1 MSFENVF
8 TEHWLPQKPLC
19 ADRKNGGYKRQK
31 RTRALEYAYI
41 ETNPLAMQ
49 SLIVTDH
56 DGADSDYIADLAGL
70 PQPSWVAMNPHTRS
84 GHIVYALKSPV
95 CLTDAGHRA
104 PVNLLARVEQ
114 GLTEV
119 LGGDI
124 GYGGRITKNPT
135 HNAHMPL
142 WGEAEA
148 LYGLKEL
155 AKALGDV
162 GALPAPHRGAQT
174 VLDSTVGRNVALFNL
189 TRQWAYRAR
198 LRYTDYTEWVET
210 VYAFASMKN
219 ASVIADGFSR
229 GPMSENEVAQIA
241 TSIARWVWGKITP
254 EQTASNRAQWGYSLG
269 KKSGVQRTSK
279 MKSRLEALEAM
290 NYGRS

>member
-19 ADRKNGGYKRQK
+19 ADRKNGSYKRQA
-31 RTRALEYAYI
+31 RARALEHAYI
-41 ETNPLAMQ
+41 ETNPLAMH

-56 DGADSDYIADLAGL
+56 DGADADYIADLVGL

-114 GLTEV
+114 GLTDV

-148 LYGLKEL
+148 LYGLKDL

-198 LRYTDYTEWVET
+198 LRYTDYTEWAET

-219 ASVIADGFSR
+219 KSVIADEFSR

-241 TSIARWVWGKITP
+241 KSIARWVWGRLP
-254 EQTASNRAQWGYSLG
+254 L
-269 KKSGVQRTSK
+269 
-279 MKSRLEALEAM
+279 SRPRVTVHGGAL
-290 NYGRS
+290 R

>member
-19 ADRKNGGYKRQK
+19 ADRKNGSYKRQA
-31 RTRALEYAYI
+31 RARALEHAYI
-41 ETNPLAMQ
+41 ETNPLAMH

-56 DGADSDYIADLAGL
+56 DGADADYIADLVGL

-114 GLTEV
+114 GLTDV

-148 LYGLKEL
+148 LYGLKDL

-198 LRYTDYTEWVET
+198 LRYTDYTEWAET

-219 ASVIADGFSR
+219 ESVIADEFSR

-241 TSIARWVWGKITP
+241 KSIARWVWGKITP
-254 EQTASNRAQWGYSLG
+254 EQTARNRARWGSSLG

-279 MKSRLEALEAM
+279 MKNRLEVLEAM
-290 NYGRS
+290 NYGRA

>member
-1 MSFENVF
+1 MSFEDTF
-8 TEHWLPQKPLC
+8 TDHWLPAKPLC
-19 ADRKNGGYKRQK
+19 SNTKNGSYKRQS
-31 RTRALEYAYI
+31 RERALEHAYI

-56 DGADSDYIADLAGL
+56 DGADADFIADLAGL

-114 GLTEV
+114 GLTDV

-135 HNAHMPL
+135 NPAHMPI

-148 LYGLKEL
+148 LYGLKDL

-162 GALPAPHRGAQT
+162 GALPAPHRQAQT

-198 LRYTDYTEWVET
+198 LRYTDYTEWAET

-219 ASVIADGFSR
+219 ASVIADEFSR
-229 GPMSENEVAQIA
+229 GAMSDAEVSQISK
-241 TSIARWVWGKITP
+241 SIARWVWSRITP
-254 EQTASNRAQWGYSLG
+254 EQTLINRKRWGSALG
-269 KKSGVQRTSK
+269 KKSADHRSKKRDELVQEILK
-279 MKSRLEALEAM
+279 DM
-290 NYGRS
+290 

>member
-19 ADRKNGGYKRQK
+19 ADRKNGSYKRQA
-31 RTRALEYAYI
+31 RARALEHAYI

-56 DGADSDYIADLAGL
+56 DGADADYIADLVGL

-104 PVNLLARVEQ
+104 PINLLARVEQ
-114 GLTEV
+114 GLTDV

-148 LYGLKEL
+148 LYGLKDL

-198 LRYTDYTEWVET
+198 LRYTDYTEWAET

-219 ASVIADGFSR
+219 ESVIADEFSR

-241 TSIARWVWGKITP
+241 KSIARWVWGKITP
-254 EQTASNRAQWGYSLG
+254 DQTARNRARWGSSLG

-279 MKSRLEALEAM
+279 MKNRLEVLEAM
-290 NYGRS
+290 NYGRA

>member
-1 MSFENVF
+1 MTFEDTF

-19 ADRKNGGYKRQK
+19 SNKKNGSYKRQS
-31 RTRALEYAYI
+31 RTRALEHAYI

-56 DGADSDYIADLAGL
+56 DGADADYIADLAGL
-70 PQPSWVAMNPHTRS
+70 PQPSWVAMNRCTRS
-84 GHIVYALKSPV
+84 GHIVYALNSPV

-114 GLTEV
+114 GLTDV
-119 LGGDI
+119 LGGDV

-135 HNAHMPL
+135 NTAHTSI

-148 LYGLKEL
+148 LYGLREL

-162 GALPAPHRGAQT
+162 GALPAPHRQAQT

-198 LRYTDYTEWVET
+198 LRYTDYQEWAET

-219 ASVIADGFSR
+219 ASVIADDFSR
-229 GPMSENEVAQIA
+229 GAMSEGEVSQIA
-241 TSIARWVWGKITP
+241 KSIARWVWERITP
-254 EQTASNRAQWGYSLG
+254 EQTQVNRQRWAKNLEKGRIA
-269 KKSGVQRTSK
+269 KKNALV
-279 MKSRLEALEAM
+279 EALWEAD
-290 NYGRS
+290 NGR

>member
-19 ADRKNGGYKRQK
+19 ADRKNGSYKRQA
-31 RTRALEYAYI
+31 RARALEHAYI
-41 ETNPLAMQ
+41 ETNPLAMH

-56 DGADSDYIADLAGL
+56 DGADSDYIADLVGL

-114 GLTEV
+114 GLTDV

-148 LYGLKEL
+148 LYGLKDL

-198 LRYTDYTEWVET
+198 LRYTDYTEWAET

-219 ASVIADGFSR
+219 ESVIADEFSR

-241 TSIARWVWGKITP
+241 KSIARWVWGKITP
-254 EQTASNRAQWGYSLG
+254 EQTARNRARWGSSLG

-279 MKSRLEALEAM
+279 MKNRLEVLEAM
-290 NYGRS
+290 NYGRA

>member
-1 MSFENVF
+1 MTFEDTF

-19 ADRKNGGYKRQK
+19 SNKKSGSYKRQS
-31 RTRALEYAYI
+31 RARALEHAYI

-56 DGADSDYIADLAGL
+56 DGADADFIADLAGL
-70 PQPSWVAMNPHTRS
+70 PQPSWVAMNRYTRS
-84 GHIVYALKSPV
+84 GHIVYALNSPV

-114 GLTEV
+114 GLTDV
-119 LGGDI
+119 LGGDV

-135 HNAHMPL
+135 NTAHTSI

-148 LYGLKEL
+148 LYGLREL
-155 AKALGDV
+155 AKALGDI
-162 GALPAPHRGAQT
+162 GALPAPHRQAQT

-198 LRYTDYTEWVET
+198 LRYTDYQEWAET

-219 ASVIADGFSR
+219 ASVIADNFSR
-229 GPMSENEVAQIA
+229 GPMSEGEVSQIA
-241 TSIARWVWGKITP
+241 KSIARWVWARITP
-254 EQTASNRAQWGYSLG
+254 EQTQANRQRWAKNLEQGRVS
-269 KKSGVQRTSK
+269 KKNA
-279 MKSRLEALEAM
+279 LIEALWEAD
-290 NYGRS
+290 NGR

>member
-19 ADRKNGGYKRQK
+19 ADRKNGSYKRQA
-31 RTRALEYAYI
+31 RARALEHAYI

-56 DGADSDYIADLAGL
+56 DGADADYIADLVGL

-104 PVNLLARVEQ
+104 PINLLARVEQ
-114 GLTEV
+114 GLTDV

-148 LYGLKEL
+148 LYGLKDL

-198 LRYTDYTEWVET
+198 LRYTDYTEWAET

-219 ASVIADGFSR
+219 ESVIADEFSR

-241 TSIARWVWGKITP
+241 KSIARWVWGKITP
-254 EQTASNRAQWGYSLG
+254 EQTARNRARWGSSLG

-279 MKSRLEALEAM
+279 MKNRLEVLEAM
-290 NYGRS
+290 NYGRA

>member
-1 MSFENVF
+1 MTFEDTF

-19 ADRKNGGYKRQK
+19 SNKKNGSYKRQS
-31 RTRALEYAYI
+31 RARALEHAYI

-56 DGADSDYIADLAGL
+56 DGADADYIADLAGL
-70 PQPSWVAMNPHTRS
+70 PQPSWVAMNRHTRS
-84 GHIVYALKSPV
+84 GHIVYALNSPV

-114 GLTEV
+114 GLTDV
-119 LGGDI
+119 LGGDV

-135 HNAHMPL
+135 NVAHTSI

-148 LYGLKEL
+148 LYGLREL
-155 AKALGDV
+155 GKALGDI
-162 GALPAPHRGAQT
+162 GALPAPHRQAQT

-198 LRYTDYTEWVET
+198 LRYTDYQEWAET

-219 ASVIADGFSR
+219 ASVIADEFSR
-229 GPMSENEVAQIA
+229 GAMSEGEVSQIA
-241 TSIARWVWGKITP
+241 KSIARWVWARITP
-254 EQTASNRAQWGYSLG
+254 EQTQANRQRWAKNLEQGRVS
-269 KKSGVQRTSK
+269 KKNA
-279 MKSRLEALEAM
+279 LIEALWEAD
-290 NYGRS
+290 NGR

>member
-1 MSFENVF
+1 MTFEETF
-8 TEHWLPQKPLC
+8 TDHWLPLKPLC
-19 ADRKNGGYKRQK
+19 SHKKNGGYKRQT
-31 RTRALEYAYI
+31 RERALEHAYI
-41 ETNPLAMQ
+41 ETNPFAMQ

-56 DGADSDYIADLAGL
+56 DGADADFIADLVGL

-84 GHIVYALKSPV
+84 GHIVYALASPV
-95 CLTDAGHRA
+95 CLTDAGRRA

-114 GLTEV
+114 GLTDI

-135 HNAHMPL
+135 NPAHMPI
-142 WGEAEA
+142 WGDSEA

-162 GALPAPHRGAQT
+162 GALPAPHRQAQT
-174 VLDSTVGRNVALFNL
+174 VLDSAVGRNVALFNL

-198 LRYTDYTEWVET
+198 LRYTDYSEWTET

-219 ASVIADGFSR
+219 ASIIADEFSR
-229 GPMSENEVAQIA
+229 GPMNEAEVSQISK
-241 TSIARWVWGKITP
+241 SIARWVWSRITP
-254 EQTASNRAQWGYSLG
+254 EQTRANRQQWASVLEQGRT
-269 KKSGVQRTSK
+269 KKMNK
-279 MKSRLEALEAM
+279 RLEVLEAM
-290 NYGRS
+290 NNERA

>member
-1 MSFENVF
+1 MSFQDTF
-8 TEHWLPQKPLC
+8 TEHWLPAKPLC
-19 ADRKNGGYKRQK
+19 SNKKDGAYKRQT
-31 RTRALEYAYI
+31 RQRALEHAYI

-56 DGADSDYIADLAGL
+56 DGADADFIADLAGL
-70 PQPSWVAMNPHTRS
+70 PQPSWVAMNGHTRS
-84 GHIVYALKSPV
+84 GHIVYALKTPV

-114 GLTEV
+114 GLTDV

-135 HNAHMPL
+135 HTAHMPL

-148 LYGLKEL
+148 LYGLKDL

-162 GALPAPHRGAQT
+162 GALPAPHRQAQT
-174 VLDSTVGRNVALFNL
+174 VLDSAVGRNVALFNL

-198 LRYTDYTEWVET
+198 LRYTDYTEWSET

-219 ASVIADGFSR
+219 ASVIADEFSR
-229 GPMSENEVAQIA
+229 GPMGENEVAQVGK
-241 TSIARWVWGKITP
+241 SIARWVWERITP
-254 EQTASNRAQWGYSLG
+254 EQTEANRKRWGQALAQGNIQR
-269 KKSGVQRTSK
+269 KKTLV
-279 MKSRLEALEAM
+279 EALAEAD
-290 NYGRS
+290 NGR

>member
-1 MSFENVF
+1 MTFENVF
-8 TEHWLPQKPLC
+8 TDHWLPAKPLC
-19 ADRKNGGYKRQK
+19 ANRKNGSYKRQT
-31 RTRALEYAYI
+31 RARALEHAYI

-56 DGADSDYIADLAGL
+56 DGADADYIADLAGL

-84 GHIVYALKSPV
+84 GHIVYALKAPV

-114 GLTEV
+114 GLTDV

-135 HNAHMPL
+135 HTAHMPL
-142 WGEAEA
+142 WGASEA
-148 LYGLKEL
+148 LYGLKDL

-162 GALPAPHRGAQT
+162 GALPAPHRNAQT

-198 LRYTDYTEWVET
+198 LRYTDFTEWSET

-219 ASVIADGFSR
+219 ASVIADEFSR
-229 GPMSENEVAQIA
+229 GPMSEGEVAQIA
-241 TSIARWVWGKITP
+241 KSIASWVWVKITP
-254 EQTASNRAQWGYSLG
+254 EQTEANRKRWGSSLG
-269 KKSGVQRTSK
+269 SKSGEKRRQK
-279 MKSRLEALEAM
+279 MNSLIEDLRKAD
-290 NYGRS
+290 NGR